1 MSKRANICMSVA
13 GACTHWTACLLLI
26 VILLLSEAISA
37 SAQSVPMML
46 TGVLIRPDDEI
57 SELYPYFEISMDG
70 EVWKM
75 RIRDVEVR
83 TAGNHDPAA
92 LRHFGRFLFFVGPD
106 SIMEYLQSDAAE
118 GLPLRFEG
126 RLYYK
131 RRTFML
137 SAVNPVSIEGLPDFP
152 QQEECPGV
160 CPQSPESPV
169 QQW

>member
-1 MSKRANICMSVA
+1 MRP
-13 GACTHWTACLLLI
+13 TACVLFIAL
-26 VILLLSEAISA
+26 LLLSDALSVA
-37 SAQSVPMML
+37 AQSVPIRL

-57 SELYPYFEISMDG
+57 GELYPYFEISLAG

-83 TAGNHDPAA
+83 MAGNYAPTV
-92 LRHFGRFLFFVGPD
+92 LRHFGRFLFFTGPA
-106 SIMEYLQSDAAE
+106 SIMKYIQSDAAE
-118 GLPLRFEG
+118 GLPLHFEG

-131 RRTFML
+131 RRTFL
-137 SAVNPVSIEGLPDFP
+137 ISGVNPAQIEGLPDYS

-169 QQW
+169 RQW